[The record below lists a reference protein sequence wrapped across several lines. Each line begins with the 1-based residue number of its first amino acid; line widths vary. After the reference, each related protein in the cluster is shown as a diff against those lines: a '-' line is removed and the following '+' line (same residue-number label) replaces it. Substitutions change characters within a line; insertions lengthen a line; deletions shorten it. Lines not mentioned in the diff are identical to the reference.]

1 MDLLHGEITEKIIK
15 AYYNVYNTLGYGF
28 LEKVYENSMV
38 IELRNMGMKVNSQYP
53 ITVFYESEIVGEYFA
68 DLIVNDIVVI
78 ELKASKSLLEEHECQ
93 LINYLKATKI
103 ELGLLLNFGKEAE
116 YKRKVFMNK
125 FKKNKSNADLRGFS
139 G

>member
-38 IELRNMGMKVNSQYP
+38 IELRKMGMKVNSQYP

-125 FKKNKSNADLRGFS
+125 FKKIK
-139 G
+139 